1 MFAVLERGLRK
12 IVRHGNLTIVS
23 PGGRAVQVGD
33 GSGPPVRFRITSHGQ
48 AAKIALDPDLR
59 LGEAYMDG
67 RLVMEQGGIYDLLN
81 ILVNATGGGKA
92 GTAGASIP
100 YMLRKIIR
108 RLRQFNPRGRA
119 RRNVAHHYDLHGR
132 LYDLFLDRDRQY
144 SCALFEHPGQRLCD
158 AQLAKKRHLA
168 AKLNIKDG
176 MKVLDIGCGW
186 GGLALYLAQVCGA
199 RVTGV
204 TLSRE
209 QCGLA
214 RARVRNNGLE
224 DRVDI
229 RLMDYRD
236 LDETF
241 DRIVSVGMFE
251 HVGVNHYRAFFGK
264 VRDLLS
270 PGGVAVLHSINRAD
284 GPGATSAWVDKYI
297 FPGGYIPAMSE
308 VLPAIEKSGLI
319 VSDVEILRLHYADT
333 LREWR
338 KRFVSQ
344 WDRAAA
350 LYDERFCRMWEFYLA
365 GSEVMFRQGWM
376 NNFQIQMVRDQT
388 ALPLTRDYMHR
399 EEERLRAI
407 DGKLRHLSSV
417 PGDGGGKRALPVAKP
432 EPDKRRQG

>member
-1 MFAVLERGLRK
+1 MSGLLAKTLRK
-12 IVRHGNLTIVS
+12 IVTKGNLTFVT
-23 PGGRAVQVGD
+23 PGGEVIRLGD
-33 GSGPPVRFRITSHGQ
+33 GSGPPVRFRFTSRWQ
-48 AAKIALDPDLR
+48 ALKTALDPDLR

-67 RLVMEQGGIYDLLN
+67 ALVMEEGGIYELLD
-81 ILVNATGGGKA
+81 ILAPAALSTENAPLGV
-92 GTAGASIP
+92 SLP
-100 YMLRKIIR
+100 FMLRKALR
-108 RLRQFNPRGRA
+108 RLHQFNPRGRA
-119 RRNVAHHYDLHGR
+119 RRNVAHHYDLDGR

-144 SCALFEHPGQRLCD
+144 SCAYFEYPGQSLAE

-168 AKLNIKDG
+168 AKLNIRPG

-186 GGLALYLAQVCGA
+186 GGMALYLARVTEA

-209 QCGLA
+209 QYELA
-214 RARVRNNGLE
+214 RARARQSGLE

-251 HVGVNHYRAFFGK
+251 HVGVNHYPEFFGRL
-264 VRDLLS
+264 RDLLDPS
-270 PGGVAVLHSINRAD
+270 GVAVLHSINRSD

-333 LREWR
+333 LRGWR

-344 WDRAAA
+344 WGRAAA

-365 GSEVMFRQGWM
+365 GSEIMFRHGWM
-376 NNFQIQMVRDQT
+376 NNFQIQMLRDQQ
-388 ALPLTRDYMHR
+388 ALPLTRRYIAE
-399 EEERLRAI
+399 EEERLRAR
-407 DGKLRHLSSV
+407 DEKMRHLSPV
-417 PGDGGGKRALPVAKP
+417 PA
-432 EPDKRRQG
+432 RRGHG